1 MPTLE
6 QLAQVVAAN
15 PPDLVLLEQ
24 NGETCVVSVATLLK
38 PVQPRLTLA
47 SGVLLGRASIGPG
60 GPEPIGVGR
69 GLAILDGQLVL
80 AGNDL
85 APPTVTG
92 ARGGNAALASLLSAL
107 AGLGLIVDG
116 STA

>member
-1 MPTLE
+1 M
-6 QLAQVVAAN
+6 LAAVW
-15 PPDLVLLEQ
+15 PSWTD
-24 NGETCVVSVATLLK
+24 
-38 PVQPRLTLA
+38 R
-47 SGVLLGRASIGPG
+47 
-60 GPEPIGVGR
+60 
-69 GLAILDGQLVL
+69 LVL